1 MAYDGVR
8 SYLNVNLAAQNI
20 IATASNHVV
29 TDANT
34 VYIPV
39 GEATFICSLAGVITA
54 SPSNVASTIKYAVLS
69 GTTTIGT
76 IAPLQTAG
84 SSAFST
90 FVPPVAVGSGSALT
104 ISVIGTGTASATETA
119 GGINIAVGV
128 APQYV

>member
-1 MAYDGVR
+1 MAYDGSR
-8 SYLNVNLAAQNI
+8 SYLTFNLAAQNI

-34 VYIPV
+34 IYIPIA
-39 GEATFICSLAGVITA
+39 EATFVCSLAGVIQSA
-54 SPSNVASTIKYAVLS
+54 SSNLASTIKYALLS

-76 IAPLQTAG
+76 IAPAQTAG

-90 FVPPVAVGSGSALT
+90 FTPPVAVASGAALT

-119 GGINIAVGV
+119 SQINLAVGV

>member
-8 SYLNVNLAAQNI
+8 SYLTYNLAAQNI

-34 VYIPV
+34 IYIPV
-39 GEATFICSLAGVITA
+39 AEATFVCSLAGVITA
-54 SPSNVASTIKYAVLS
+54 TPSNVAATVKYAVLS

-76 IAPLQTAG
+76 ITPAQTAG

-90 FVPPVAVGSGSALT
+90 FVPPVAVGSGGALT
-104 ISVIGTGTASATETA
+104 ISVIGTGTASATETTGA
-119 GGINIAVGV
+119 INLAVGI